1 MTNYSI
7 RVLGRNLCLLAVAG
21 FFVAGAGHAENFS
34 DWKNQQQSEFKQ
46 VKDEFE
52 QYRDELNAAFAE
64 YKRKTGAV
72 WGRENVIP
80 SGKRWVSYLDQLNQ
94 RSVVDFETG
103 VIKVEVALPVDRS
116 VSEGQAKKQLEQAL
130 LKAMKQGEDLRPM
143 QQVAQQPVSQPSGE
157 AVLVNQI
164 SQRDG
169 SAASQQDYASL
180 AQQAA
185 ASASRKNLTGDDGT
199 TRQVY
204 QAQLKL
210 VPDHIRV
217 RASQFQ
223 SLVNQYS
230 AEYKIPSTVVFAV
243 METESMF
250 NPVAR
255 SGAPAFGLMQLVPT
269 SGARDAYRYVYK
281 EDRVVSDTYLYNPEN
296 NVRLGT
302 AYLRRLNSE
311 YLIGITSDESR
322 LFATIAAYNTGA
334 GNVFRA
340 FVGSSYSTSQYKNY
354 NDYRK
359 AALQEINKRTP
370 EQVYQHLRANLP
382 HEETRRY
389 VQKVTESM
397 GRYSSI

>member
-1 MTNYSI
+1 
-7 RVLGRNLCLLAVAG
+7 
-21 FFVAGAGHAENFS
+21 
-34 DWKNQQQSEFKQ
+34 
-46 VKDEFE
+46 
-52 QYRDELNAAFAE
+52 
-64 YKRKTGAV
+64 
-72 WGRENVIP
+72 
-80 SGKRWVSYLDQLNQ
+80 
-94 RSVVDFETG
+94 
-103 VIKVEVALPVDRS
+103 
-116 VSEGQAKKQLEQAL
+116 
-130 LKAMKQGEDLRPM
+130 
-143 QQVAQQPVSQPSGE
+143 
-157 AVLVNQI
+157 
-164 SQRDG
+164 
-169 SAASQQDYASL
+169 
-180 AQQAA
+180 
-185 ASASRKNLTGDDGT
+185 
-199 TRQVY
+199 
-204 QAQLKL
+204 
-210 VPDHIRV
+210 
-217 RASQFQ
+217 
-223 SLVNQYS
+223 
-230 AEYKIPSTVVFAV
+230 

-340 FVGSSYSTSQYKNY
+340 FVGSSYSTSQYRNY
-354 NDYRK
+354 IDYRN
-359 AALQEINKRTP
+359 AAYLEINKRTP